1 MKAETLK
8 VDVDFTELI
17 EKAVDLHGHLGPFV
31 VIGVKM
37 GEIAKRILNSTN
49 SGNDALQVT
58 AEVPLSIP
66 FSCVLDGIQIAT
78 QCTVGNQKLR
88 IKNSQKDITA
98 YFQNIKLG
106 TILKVS
112 VSPKIAET
120 LMEKISK
127 GFQNEKLAWEIA
139 STPENQLFI
148 VEKP

>member
-37 GEIAKRILNSTN
+37 GEIAKRILNSAN

-78 QCTVGNQKLR
+78 QCTVGNQKLK

-98 YFQNIKLG
+98 YFQSVKIGK
-106 TILKVS
+106 TLKIS
-112 VSPKIAET
+112 VNPQVTET

-127 GFQNEKLAWEIA
+127 GSQNEKLAWEIA
-139 STPENQLFI
+139 HTPENQLFI